1 MHAGLEAAAGVAAP
15 AVAGRELM
23 WNLGT
28 TSHVLM
34 YVLMVVAFAI
44 CAWGLRRRVWEWRK
58 GRVSDETFAD
68 WGGRAWVLV
77 RETLLQRQTR
87 QRFLPGLFH
96 SLVFYSFLAL
106 FATTLVVMVDMDFGI
121 HIYHGDLYLAF
132 TVLSDV
138 AGLLLLLGLAI
149 AAVRR
154 YLAPPEFLPERR
166 PADAVILLIL
176 ALLVLTGLLAE
187 GARIRFH
194 PAGDRWQAY
203 SPVGRI
209 FGGLLAGI
217 SPETGRGIHFA
228 TWWIH
233 ALGTFTMIALVPH
246 TKFFHMLA
254 IPTNQLL
261 SKQAPKGALA
271 RVDIEKLLSADTDT
285 DVTLGIA
292 ATDQLTWKQRLDL
305 DACILC
311 GRCDAVCPAR
321 AAGQPLSPRR
331 LIDDLKPLTQ
341 RAAGSDPVT
350 ILGTAGTVFEDPNF
364 IWHCR
369 TCHACQSIC
378 PAAIRHVDLFFE
390 LRRAE
395 VMMEGRLPAEAGRA
409 LKTLEAQGNPF
420 GAQADRLDFVER
432 LGIPI
437 IGPGEET
444 EILYWIGCATT
455 FDPEKQR
462 LAEDLVAILRH
473 AGVRFGHLGRDETCC
488 GDPARVMGDENL
500 FQTIAKQTVA
510 ALNAR
515 RFTTLLV
522 TCPHGYN
529 VFAHE
534 YPQFGGRYR
543 VLHHSQLLAQWMA
556 EGRLALRAPVPGR
569 VTFHDPCYLGRYQ
582 GIFDPPR
589 QVLRS
594 LEGLELREM
603 RHRRDESFCCG
614 AGGGHYFMDLD
625 TGAERPGTVRVDE
638 AAAAG
643 AETIAVACA
652 FCQQMLVDAVKA
664 KNLEERM
671 QVLDIA
677 TLVRRGLGL

>member
-1 MHAGLEAAAGVAAP
+1 
-15 AVAGRELM
+15 M

-44 CAWGLRRRVWEWRK
+44 FAWGLRRRVREWQA
-58 GRVSDETFAD
+58 GRASGEAFTD
-68 WGGRAWVLV
+68 WGRRAWILV
-77 RETLLQRQTR
+77 REALLQRQTR

-106 FATTLVVMVDMDFGI
+106 FATTLVVMADMDFGI
-121 HIYHGDLYLAF
+121 HVYHGDLYLAF
-132 TVLSDV
+132 TVLSDA
-138 AGLLLLLGLAI
+138 AGLLLLVGLAI

-166 PADAVILLIL
+166 PADMVILLIL
-176 ALLVLTGLLAE
+176 ALLVLTGLLTE

-194 PAGDRWQAY
+194 PAGDPWRAY
-203 SPVGRI
+203 SPGGR
-209 FGGLLAGI
+209 FFAGLLAGI
-217 SPETGRGIHFA
+217 SPQTGRGIHFA

-233 ALGTFTMIALVPH
+233 ALGTFTMIALIPH

-254 IPTNQLL
+254 IPTNQFL
-261 SKQAPKGALA
+261 SKAAPQGALP
-271 RVDIEKLLSADTDT
+271 RVDIEGLLASDTEA

-292 ATDQLTWKQRLDL
+292 ATDQLTWKQRLDV

-321 AAGQPLSPRR
+321 ASGQPLSPRH
-331 LIDDLKPLTQ
+331 LIDDLKPLLR
-341 RAAGSDPVT
+341 RAAGGEP
-350 ILGTAGTVFEDPNF
+350 IPLLGANGTVFDDLNF

-390 LRRAE
+390 MRRAE

-420 GAQADRLDFVER
+420 GAQADRLDFVKR
-432 LGIPI
+432 LEIPI
-437 IGPGEET
+437 VAPGGET

-462 LAEDLVAILRH
+462 IAEDLVAILRH

-488 GDPARVMGDENL
+488 GDPARALGDENL
-500 FQTIAKQTVA
+500 FQTIAKQTVE

-529 VFAHE
+529 VFANE
-534 YPQFGGRYR
+534 YPQFGGHYR
-543 VLHHSQLLAQWMA
+543 VLHHSQLLAQWIA
-556 EGRLALRAPVPGR
+556 EGRLQLRAPVPGR
-569 VTFHDPCYLGRYQ
+569 VTFHDPCFLGRYQ
-582 GIFDPPR
+582 GIVDPPR

-603 RHRRDESFCCG
+603 RRRREESFCCG
-614 AGGGHYFMDLD
+614 AGGGHYFMDID
-625 TGAERPGTVRVDE
+625 TGSERPGTLRVDE
-638 AAAAG
+638 AAATG
-643 AETIAVACA
+643 ADTIAVACA

-664 KNLEERM
+664 RNLEERM

-677 TLVRRGLGL
+677 TLVRRGLGI